1 MAKRPMCLLC
11 FLMVLSLGA
20 LELMGIPL
28 IRGNPLPLN
37 VQEQIE
43 AHPGSMICGEV
54 EQYEN
59 TEFSQSVYLK
69 KTYLI
74 HQSKKFPIENVRI
87 FLKKEEDLKPG
98 MRILV
103 KGTLKRVEGP
113 ANPGGFDSQQYYA
126 CRHIYYFMKNAVLQK
141 KTAVYSGYRQLLLE
155 IKESCRQILK
165 EAAGKDAPVFCAM
178 TLGDK
183 QELDPETQMRY
194 QLAGIIHILAISG
207 LHISILGMGLYNL
220 LKKMGLGIW
229 PAGIFSLGV
238 MLQYGIMTGGS
249 VSTMRAVTMFLIA
262 MGARIT
268 GRIYDMM
275 SALSV
280 TAMMILV
287 ESPAS
292 PGQRISSVLWLCSGN
307 GARCGKDLCPCRSG
321 EKMDKGTGKSYSS
334 SACDFA
340 GDAEVFRRSLYC
352 RIYPESVGASKC
364 GGSADWRNG
373 GAAAGN
379 SQYSCGKT
387 GNPAGKGTAAFL

>member
-20 LELMGIPL
+20 LELMGLPL

-43 AHPGSMICGEV
+43 ARPGSMICGEV

-87 FLKKEEDLKPG
+87 FLKKEENLKPG

-141 KTAVYSGYRQLLLE
+141 KTAVYSRYRQLLLE

-165 EAAGKDAPVFCAM
+165 EAAGKDAP
-178 TLGDK
+178 
-183 QELDPETQMRY
+183 
-194 QLAGIIHILAISG
+194 AG
-207 LHISILGMGLYNL
+207 
-220 LKKMGLGIW
+220 
-229 PAGIFSLGV
+229 
-238 MLQYGIMTGGS
+238 
-249 VSTMRAVTMFLIA
+249 
-262 MGARIT
+262 
-268 GRIYDMM
+268 
-275 SALSV
+275 
-280 TAMMILV
+280 
-287 ESPAS
+287 
-292 PGQRISSVLWLCSGN
+292 
-307 GARCGKDLCPCRSG
+307 
-321 EKMDKGTGKSYSS
+321 
-334 SACDFA
+334 
-340 GDAEVFRRSLYC
+340 
-352 RIYPESVGASKC
+352 
-364 GGSADWRNG
+364 
-373 GAAAGN
+373 
-379 SQYSCGKT
+379 
-387 GNPAGKGTAAFL
+387 

>member
-43 AHPGSMICGEV
+43 AHPGSIICGEV

-165 EAAGKDAPVFCAM
+165 EAAGKDAPVFCAI

-207 LHISILGMGLYNL
+207 VKTLKLDIPLVPETRINLAFVPLHIAIIHILKLYL
-220 LKKMGLGIW
+220 DEEII
-229 PAGIFSLGV
+229 PRCRF
-238 MLQYGIMTGGS
+238 
-249 VSTMRAVTMFLIA
+249 
-262 MGARIT
+262 
-268 GRIYDMM
+268 
-275 SALSV
+275 
-280 TAMMILV
+280 
-287 ESPAS
+287 P
-292 PGQRISSVLWLCSGN
+292 CSRG
-307 GARCGKDLCPCRSG
+307 
-321 EKMDKGTGKSYSS
+321 
-334 SACDFA
+334 DFT
-340 GDAEVFRRSLYC
+340 
-352 RIYPESVGASKC
+352 K
-364 GGSADWRNG
+364 
-373 GAAAGN
+373 
-379 SQYSCGKT
+379 
-387 GNPAGKGTAAFL
+387 

>member
-43 AHPGSMICGEV
+43 AHPGSIICGEV

-87 FLKKEEDLKPG
+87 FLKKEENLKPG

-113 ANPGGFDSQQYYA
+113 ANPGGFDSQHFYA

-207 LHISILGMGLYNL
+207 VKTLKLDIPLVPENRINWAFVPLHIAKNYILKLYLDEEIIPRCRFPCSRGYHNKYINWQ
-220 LKKMGLGIW
+220 KK
-229 PAGIFSLGV
+229 
-238 MLQYGIMTGGS
+238 Q
-249 VSTMRAVTMFLIA
+249 
-262 MGARIT
+262 
-268 GRIYDMM
+268 
-275 SALSV
+275 
-280 TAMMILV
+280 
-287 ESPAS
+287 
-292 PGQRISSVLWLCSGN
+292 
-307 GARCGKDLCPCRSG
+307 
-321 EKMDKGTGKSYSS
+321 
-334 SACDFA
+334 
-340 GDAEVFRRSLYC
+340 
-352 RIYPESVGASKC
+352 
-364 GGSADWRNG
+364 
-373 GAAAGN
+373 
-379 SQYSCGKT
+379 
-387 GNPAGKGTAAFL
+387 

>member
-11 FLMVLSLGA
+11 VLMVLSLGA

-165 EAAGKDAPVFCAM
+165 ETAGKDAPVFCAI

-183 QELDPETQMRY
+183 Q
-194 QLAGIIHILAISG
+194 
-207 LHISILGMGLYNL
+207 
-220 LKKMGLGIW
+220 
-229 PAGIFSLGV
+229 
-238 MLQYGIMTGGS
+238 
-249 VSTMRAVTMFLIA
+249 
-262 MGARIT
+262 
-268 GRIYDMM
+268 
-275 SALSV
+275 
-280 TAMMILV
+280 
-287 ESPAS
+287 
-292 PGQRISSVLWLCSGN
+292 
-307 GARCGKDLCPCRSG
+307 
-321 EKMDKGTGKSYSS
+321 
-334 SACDFA
+334 
-340 GDAEVFRRSLYC
+340 
-352 RIYPESVGASKC
+352 
-364 GGSADWRNG
+364 
-373 GAAAGN
+373 
-379 SQYSCGKT
+379 
-387 GNPAGKGTAAFL
+387 

>member
-1 MAKRPMCLLC
+1 MVKRPMCLLC

-113 ANPGGFDSQQYYA
+113 ANPGGFDSQHFYA

-207 LHISILGMGLYNL
+207 VKTLKLDIPLVPETRINWAFVPLHIAIIYILKLCLDEEIIPRCRFPCSRGYLTKCINWQ
-220 LKKMGLGIW
+220 KK
-229 PAGIFSLGV
+229 
-238 MLQYGIMTGGS
+238 Q
-249 VSTMRAVTMFLIA
+249 
-262 MGARIT
+262 
-268 GRIYDMM
+268 
-275 SALSV
+275 
-280 TAMMILV
+280 
-287 ESPAS
+287 
-292 PGQRISSVLWLCSGN
+292 
-307 GARCGKDLCPCRSG
+307 
-321 EKMDKGTGKSYSS
+321 
-334 SACDFA
+334 
-340 GDAEVFRRSLYC
+340 
-352 RIYPESVGASKC
+352 
-364 GGSADWRNG
+364 
-373 GAAAGN
+373 
-379 SQYSCGKT
+379 
-387 GNPAGKGTAAFL
+387 

>member
-11 FLMVLSLGA
+11 FLMVLSLCV

-28 IRGNPLPLN
+28 IKGNPLPLN

-113 ANPGGFDSQQYYA
+113 ANPGGFDSQHFYA

-165 EAAGKDAPVFCAM
+165 EATGKDAPVFCAI

-207 LHISILGMGLYNL
+207 VKTLKLDIPLVPETRINWAFMPLHIVIIYILKLCLDEEIIPRCRFPCSRGYF
-220 LKKMGLGIW
+220 KKCI
-229 PAGIFSLGV
+229 
-238 MLQYGIMTGGS
+238 
-249 VSTMRAVTMFLIA
+249 
-262 MGARIT
+262 
-268 GRIYDMM
+268 
-275 SALSV
+275 
-280 TAMMILV
+280 
-287 ESPAS
+287 
-292 PGQRISSVLWLCSGN
+292 N
-307 GARCGKDLCPCRSG
+307 
-321 EKMDKGTGKSYSS
+321 
-334 SACDFA
+334 
-340 GDAEVFRRSLYC
+340 
-352 RIYPESVGASKC
+352 
-364 GGSADWRNG
+364 
-373 GAAAGN
+373 
-379 SQYSCGKT
+379 
-387 GNPAGKGTAAFL
+387 

>member
-113 ANPGGFDSQQYYA
+113 ANPGGFDSQHFYA

-207 LHISILGMGLYNL
+207 VKTLKLDIPLVPETRINWAFVPLHIAIIYILKLCLDEGIIPRCRFPCSRGYLAKCINWQ
-220 LKKMGLGIW
+220 KK
-229 PAGIFSLGV
+229 
-238 MLQYGIMTGGS
+238 Q
-249 VSTMRAVTMFLIA
+249 
-262 MGARIT
+262 
-268 GRIYDMM
+268 
-275 SALSV
+275 
-280 TAMMILV
+280 
-287 ESPAS
+287 
-292 PGQRISSVLWLCSGN
+292 
-307 GARCGKDLCPCRSG
+307 
-321 EKMDKGTGKSYSS
+321 
-334 SACDFA
+334 
-340 GDAEVFRRSLYC
+340 
-352 RIYPESVGASKC
+352 
-364 GGSADWRNG
+364 
-373 GAAAGN
+373 
-379 SQYSCGKT
+379 
-387 GNPAGKGTAAFL
+387 

>member
-113 ANPGGFDSQQYYA
+113 ANPGGFDSQHFYA

-165 EAAGKDAPVFCAM
+165 EVAGKDAPVFCAI

-207 LHISILGMGLYNL
+207 VKTLKLDIPLVPETRIKWALMPLHIAKIYILKLCLDEEIIPRCRFPCSRGYLTKCINQQ
-220 LKKMGLGIW
+220 KK
-229 PAGIFSLGV
+229 
-238 MLQYGIMTGGS
+238 Q
-249 VSTMRAVTMFLIA
+249 
-262 MGARIT
+262 
-268 GRIYDMM
+268 
-275 SALSV
+275 
-280 TAMMILV
+280 
-287 ESPAS
+287 
-292 PGQRISSVLWLCSGN
+292 
-307 GARCGKDLCPCRSG
+307 
-321 EKMDKGTGKSYSS
+321 
-334 SACDFA
+334 
-340 GDAEVFRRSLYC
+340 
-352 RIYPESVGASKC
+352 
-364 GGSADWRNG
+364 
-373 GAAAGN
+373 
-379 SQYSCGKT
+379 
-387 GNPAGKGTAAFL
+387 

>member
-11 FLMVLSLGA
+11 FLMVLSLGT
-20 LELMGIPL
+20 LELMGISL

-113 ANPGGFDSQQYYA
+113 ANPGGFDSQHFYA

-165 EAAGKDAPVFCAM
+165 EAAGKDAPVFCAI

-207 LHISILGMGLYNL
+207 VKTLKLDIPLVPETRIKWALMPLHIAKIYILKLCLDEEIIPRCRFPCSRGYLTKCINRQ
-220 LKKMGLGIW
+220 KK
-229 PAGIFSLGV
+229 
-238 MLQYGIMTGGS
+238 Q
-249 VSTMRAVTMFLIA
+249 
-262 MGARIT
+262 
-268 GRIYDMM
+268 
-275 SALSV
+275 
-280 TAMMILV
+280 
-287 ESPAS
+287 
-292 PGQRISSVLWLCSGN
+292 
-307 GARCGKDLCPCRSG
+307 
-321 EKMDKGTGKSYSS
+321 
-334 SACDFA
+334 
-340 GDAEVFRRSLYC
+340 
-352 RIYPESVGASKC
+352 
-364 GGSADWRNG
+364 
-373 GAAAGN
+373 
-379 SQYSCGKT
+379 
-387 GNPAGKGTAAFL
+387 